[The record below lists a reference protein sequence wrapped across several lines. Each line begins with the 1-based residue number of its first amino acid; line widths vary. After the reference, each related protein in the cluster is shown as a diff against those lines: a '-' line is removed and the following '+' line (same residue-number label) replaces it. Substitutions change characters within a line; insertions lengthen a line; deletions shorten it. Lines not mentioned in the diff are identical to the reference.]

1 MAGYRAK
8 KWIKETVE
16 KIDRLFGGKKQESK
30 TDPKLDPIEAYNAYM
45 REAFALMAQ
54 MPNLSEST
62 RQLYKNGFEEVD
74 YLDIDLYDV
83 YG

>member
-1 MAGYRAK
+1 MAGIKAK
-8 KWIKETVE
+8 QWIKKTVE
-16 KIDRLFGGKKQESK
+16 KIDGLFGGKQESEA
-30 TDPKLDPIEAYNAYM
+30 DPKLDPVEAYNAYM

-54 MPNLSEST
+54 MPNLPEST